1 MDTNANANAN
11 ASAGTGTAVGAGTA
25 VGNGGRSARTLWV
38 VGVVLALVLAG
49 FVSFYASSSP
59 DGLEKVAADHGID
72 EKAEEHALGNSPL
85 ADYRTEDVD
94 DARLSGG
101 LAGVVGVG
109 ATLAVG
115 TGVFW
120 LVRRRPA
127 APAARNASSAPAPAA
142 DTRPKV

>member
-1 MDTNANANAN
+1 MNTNAN